1 MKRALAI
8 LLTFIT
14 LATGALFAP
23 AATADVNAETTLLFR
38 LNSDG
43 SIDEFIT
50 VSSTNNTVN
59 ATKCNYSNEYAAKF
73 SQVDNK
79 NQCIFSKHYN
89 PYYYILTLSVIRLDD
104 HLEFR
109 FENRLFEIE
118 NDISDILNI
127 SPYDLNITST
137 TVAVPANAT
146 VTAQTLSPIE
156 DRDEKFIYYTWEGHD
171 SFNEKASVRGTLPLP
186 EVTST
191 PTSKPSHTP
200 APVFTATPSAEPSDS
215 NLADATPTASGSIN
229 TFSPQTAATPKG
241 FQSLNDM
248 LRWFLLIV
256 SVVCIVIIVGIFLLA
271 QISKNSTS
279 AYMPLSAATLYDDQ
293 SSSSAQPQT
302 YKSHPNQPRSFTDN
316 QASTQSS
323 PSGTQTRVSTR
334 PGKDSQTDLNS
345 THKL

>member
-1 MKRALAI
+1 M
-8 LLTFIT
+8 
-14 LATGALFAP
+14 
-23 AATADVNAETTLLFR
+23 
-38 LNSDG
+38 
-43 SIDEFIT
+43 
-50 VSSTNNTVN
+50 
-59 ATKCNYSNEYAAKF
+59 
-73 SQVDNK
+73 
-79 NQCIFSKHYN
+79 
-89 PYYYILTLSVIRLDD
+89 SVIRLDD

-156 DRDEKFIYYTWEGHD
+156 DRDEKFIYYTWEGYD

-248 LRWFLLIV
+248 LRWFFINCLCGLH
-256 SVVCIVIIVGIFLLA
+256 SHNCGDFLA
-271 QISKNSTS
+271 
-279 AYMPLSAATLYDDQ
+279 
-293 SSSSAQPQT
+293 SSD
-302 YKSHPNQPRSFTDN
+302 K
-316 QASTQSS
+316 
-323 PSGTQTRVSTR
+323 
-334 PGKDSQTDLNS
+334 
-345 THKL
+345 